1 MNTNANRMNE
11 SDDDNT
17 LPPPTPCRAAAAPTR
32 VAVKSEEPLEVK
44 VKSQPKQPPA
54 LEVNVAP
61 LSPHAVANEPG
72 RLVTPSVPVQP
83 AGRAI
88 RSSSSDVIDE
98 RAGAAA
104 FEIYDDFLRVERE
117 WFYQPGN
124 LLHTYTFIPGSL
136 KGVKNIKTKGVRG
149 VHYAIGELELCEM
162 IQTYGLDHAPK
173 DLEDIPAE
181 PENYGFIYEMKD
193 WVKNYLKEKQ
203 DKKDASKKKLKSTN
217 GKSP

>member
-1 MNTNANRMNE
+1 MSFLRT
-11 SDDDNT
+11 
-17 LPPPTPCRAAAAPTR
+17 RA
-32 VAVKSEEPLEVK
+32 
-44 VKSQPKQPPA
+44 
-54 LEVNVAP
+54 
-61 LSPHAVANEPG
+61 
-72 RLVTPSVPVQP
+72 
-83 AGRAI
+83 
-88 RSSSSDVIDE
+88 IDE

-104 FEIYDDFLRVERE
+104 EWIYGGFLRPERG

-149 VHYAIGELELCEM
+149 VHYAIGELELCKM

-193 WVKNYLKEKQ
+193 WVKNYLTEIEK
-203 DKKDASKKKLKSTN
+203 KNDASKEAKTSN
-217 GKSP
+217 G